1 MKVARSTIDAALGA
15 VLTTISAAIVV
26 WGVVPAVPT
35 LPPSEAPASARIA
48 EGRTPAPVAGEK
60 HAAEPT
66 VERVGSDLD
75 TDDSMPASAL
85 ETASYTIRARLDPV
99 AHTVDAQGEIAW
111 TNRSTASVQTLFVHA
126 YLNAF
131 KDEGSTFLT
140 SRLRGGRGS
149 GALRHPG
156 GLLVRAFVI
165 RELGSSNL
173 WPLAKSADEGNPYDQ
188 TDLAIDLPRAITP
201 GETIHVD
208 MEFEALLP
216 QVVERTGYFDT
227 FHMVAQWF
235 PKIARLEPDGTFA
248 HFPYRHLSEFYAD
261 FGSYDVTVDVPE
273 GFRVGAVG
281 RRVEERTS
289 AGRYVSRYVQRN
301 IHDFAFAAYDRFEE
315 VSATDNGI
323 ALRCLVP
330 RGYEAVGRQ
339 ELDAAIFGLRTF
351 GRLYGAYPYETLTIV
366 HPPPG
371 AEEAGGMEYPTLIT
385 TGGPW
390 YASAH
395 TGLIR
400 SLTLHELAHQYFYGL
415 VATDEQR
422 WPFLDE
428 GLATFA
434 EVEALDA
441 GWGEA
446 ALWSAGWSTGGTDAL
461 LRYLGLPSG
470 HDDIIA
476 QPADAF
482 VSWRSYGLLAYARTA
497 LLMRTIDRAYESGAG
512 RRALGRYA
520 RRYRFEHPGPSHL
533 LGAVRDTVGE
543 PASRQLAIGLFD
555 RGWVD
560 YAISDARCEAS
571 MDPPCTVVVT
581 RRGTLVFPVDIVVIA
596 DDGSAH
602 RMRWNGDGRQVA
614 LPVPGVAGIAS
625 VVIDPEHRV
634 LVDEDL
640 ANNALRMGQPS
651 RAWRVWDRA
660 TYALALAA
668 HLVAP

>member
-1 MKVARSTIDAALGA
+1 M
-15 VLTTISAAIVV
+15 
-26 WGVVPAVPT
+26 
-35 LPPSEAPASARIA
+35 
-48 EGRTPAPVAGEK
+48 PAPVAS
-60 HAAEPT
+60 AENAEGPV
-66 VERVGSDLD
+66 VERFGSDLD
-75 TDDSMPASAL
+75 TNDSLPASAV

-99 AHTVDAQGEIAW
+99 AHTVDADGEIAW
-111 TNRSTASVQTLFVHA
+111 TNRSATPVQTLFVHA

-131 KDEGSTFLT
+131 KDERSTFLA

-149 GALRHPG
+149 GTLRSPG
-156 GLLVRAFVI
+156 GLHVRSFVI
-165 RELGSSNL
+165 REFGSLNL
-173 WPLAKSADEGNPYDQ
+173 WPLAKSADAANPHDQ
-188 TDLAIDLPRAITP
+188 TDLAIDLPRAIVA

-208 MEFEALLP
+208 VEFEALLP

-248 HFPYRHLSEFYAD
+248 HFPYGHLSEFYAD
-261 FGSYDVTVDVPE
+261 FGSYDVTIDVPE

-281 RRVEERTS
+281 RRVEDRAS
-289 AGRYVSRYVQRN
+289 AGRHISRYVQN
-301 IHDFAFAAYDRFEE
+301 NVHDFAFAAYDRFEE
-315 VSATDNGI
+315 LASNNDGV

-330 RGYEAVGRQ
+330 RGYESVGRQ
-339 ELDAAIFGLRTF
+339 ELDAAVFGLRVF

-390 YASAH
+390 YASTH
-395 TGLIR
+395 MGIIR

-415 VATDEQR
+415 VATDEHR

-434 EVEALDA
+434 EVEGLDA
-441 GWGEA
+441 GWGDS
-446 ALWSAGWSTGGTDAL
+446 ALWSVGWSTGGTDAL

-497 LLMRTIDRAYESGAG
+497 LLLRTIDRAYEPGAMQ
-512 RRALGRYA
+512 RALGRFA

-533 LGAVRDTVGE
+533 LGAVRDTVGA
-543 PASRQLAIGLFD
+543 PASRQLATGLFD
-555 RGWVD
+555 RGWID

-571 MDPPCTVVVT
+571 VDPPCTVVVT
-581 RRGTLVFPVDIVVIA
+581 RRGTLTFPVDIVVVA
-596 DDGSAH
+596 EDGSTH
-602 RMRWNGDGRQVA
+602 RMQWDGDGRQVA
-614 LPVPGVAGIAS
+614 LPVAGVAGIVS

-634 LVDEDL
+634 LIDEDL